1 MSGLNMDPFSNA
13 IFPFTLA
20 ASLTMITGFF
30 HASGFELEDDR
41 DCVLLSRMG
50 ITVPVMTLLTIAFGF
65 FAAVGFTVTQFANDL
80 LTTPQICA
88 LAFLGSIL
96 MTASTVRAVVKA
108 MPRSLRHEA
117 KAEG

>member
-1 MSGLNMDPFSNA
+1 MDPFSNA
-13 IFPFTLA
+13 IFPFTVA

-41 DCVLLSRMG
+41 DCVLLSRMR
-50 ITVPVMTLLTIAFGF
+50 ITVPVMTLMTIAFGF
-65 FAAVGFTVTQFANDL
+65 FAAIGFTVTQFGNDL

-96 MTASTVRAVVKA
+96 MTSATVRPVVKA
-108 MPRSLRHEA
+108 MPRILRQQN